1 MKQLHYTLLSDGSS
15 DRALMPI
22 LSWLLIQ
29 HLPKTAIQ
37 AEWADLGRLPRP
49 PKELRDRI
57 QHAVELHP
65 CDILFVHRDAERE
78 PADVRYAEI
87 RNAIPL
93 HLSST
98 VICVVPVRMLEAWL
112 LSDQMALR
120 NAAGNPSGTVP
131 LPLPEISRIEYIPDP
146 KEQLFEILRIASDLP
161 PGRRRRLNVR
171 ERIHRVAELVDDFSP
186 LRKIAAF
193 NRLEQDVIALLKRIA

>member
-1 MKQLHYTLLSDGSS
+1 
-15 DRALMPI
+15 
-22 LSWLLIQ
+22 
-29 HLPKTAIQ
+29 
-37 AEWADLGRLPRP
+37 
-49 PKELRDRI
+49 
-57 QHAVELHP
+57 
-65 CDILFVHRDAERE
+65 
-78 PADVRYAEI
+78 
-87 RNAIPL
+87 
-93 HLSST
+93 
-98 VICVVPVRMLEAWL
+98 MLEAWL